1 MDSNEIWLDRRGG
14 DYRSIAMRKLCYFV
28 SAAAIATGVAAFA
41 VPASAQPFS
50 GVMSR

>member
-1 MDSNEIWLDRRGG
+1 
-14 DYRSIAMRKLCYFV
+14 MRKLCYFV

-50 GVMSR
+50 GVMGIGVMVDTERSIWCSGSSS